1 MQRYKKLFCLAV
13 LLSFTGCATLT
24 QSQLNEVNAF
34 GKLTNSFSAYPGT
47 IVATCNRIHA
57 QSEIYGANSESSPDL
72 HVQAIL
78 QIHDFIN
85 KTNVYTPKIDLSLK
99 IINQYAQGLVLLT
112 SSKHNLSLDTAA
124 TKFGT
129 NLDALITDYNKV
141 EPKEKLPTGIGSAV
155 AAVITLGGDMYIR
168 RKQAEDI
175 KQVLPIGDQ
184 IIDKVTANLLTFL
197 GLTQPDTI
205 NTKTLSYLIYEERK
219 SIIIHYQKYLEL
231 NRDAISLDNNKT
243 KMDGYII
250 HRRFATI
257 ADDRNFLQMLQD
269 IDSTEVLRVQCIQ
282 AVTGLRECHAKLLKD
297 VQEKITLKEY
307 AKELQNYSAEVKTA
321 YNTIK
326 AIK

>member
-1 MQRYKKLFCLAV
+1 MRRYKKLFGLAIP
-13 LLSFTGCATLT
+13 LLFTGCGTLT
-24 QSQLNEVNAF
+24 QSQLTEVNAF
-34 GKLTNSFSAYPGT
+34 GKLTSSFSAYPGT

-57 QSEIYGANSESSPDL
+57 QSEIYGANSESAPQQ
-72 HVQAIL
+72 HVRAIL
-78 QIHDFIN
+78 QIRDFIN
-85 KTNVYTPKIDLSLK
+85 NTNIYTPKIDLSLK
-99 IINQYAQGLVLLT
+99 IINQYAQDLILLT
-112 SSKHNLSLDTAA
+112 SSKHNLLLDTAA

-129 NLDALITDYNKV
+129 NLDALITNYNKI
-141 EPKEKLPTGIGSAV
+141 EPKEKLPTGIASAV
-155 AAVITLGGDMYIR
+155 AAVISLGGDAYIR

-184 IIDKVTANLLTFL
+184 IIGRVTANLLTFL
-197 GLTQPDTI
+197 GPAQPDTTD
-205 NTKTLSYLIYEERK
+205 TKTLSYLIHEERK

-231 NRDAISLDNNKT
+231 NRDAINIDNNKT
-243 KMDGYII
+243 KMDGFII

-269 IDSTEVLRVQCIQ
+269 IDSTEVLRVQCIE
-282 AVTGLRECHAKLLKD
+282 AVTGLRQCHAKLLKD
-297 VQEKITLKEY
+297 IQEKITLKEY

>member
-1 MQRYKKLFCLAV
+1 MRRYKKLFGLAIP
-13 LLSFTGCATLT
+13 LLFTACATLT

-34 GKLTNSFSAYPGT
+34 GKLTSSFSAYPGT

-57 QSEIYGANSESSPDL
+57 QSEIYGANSESAPQQ
-72 HVQAIL
+72 HVRAIL
-78 QIHDFIN
+78 QIRDFIN
-85 KTNVYTPKIDLSLK
+85 NTNIYTPKIDISLK
-99 IINQYAQGLVLLT
+99 IINQYAQDLILLT

-129 NLDALITDYNKV
+129 NLDALITNYNKI

-155 AAVITLGGDMYIR
+155 AAVISLGGDAYIR

-184 IIDKVTANLLTFL
+184 IIGRVTANLLTFL
-197 GLTQPDTI
+197 GAAQPDT
-205 NTKTLSYLIYEERK
+205 TDTETLSYLIHEERK

-231 NRDAISLDNNKT
+231 NRDAINIDNNKT
-243 KMDGYII
+243 KMDGFII

-269 IDSTEVLRVQCIQ
+269 IDSTEVLRVQCIE
-282 AVTGLRECHAKLLKD
+282 AVTGLRQCHAKLLKD
-297 VQEKITLKEY
+297 IQEKISLKEY